1 VTGSPFEAWHDF
13 FVVAGTAGVTLLGL
27 VFVAVSLN
35 TGIIMRS
42 NERHLRVQAVTS
54 FEALL
59 FTAVLSLILL
69 APVASLRQ
77 HAAMLIAFGAAWF
90 VRSITH
96 LRALVGATGGLR
108 RRLILPAAAY
118 AAVAIGGVELLRG
131 GRDVTLLW
139 IAAVVWLVVTATR
152 NAWSLLV
159 DVGEVRV
166 EDARSATRP
175 SE

>member
-1 VTGSPFEAWHDF
+1 VTPGPFEPWHDF

-59 FTAVLSLILL
+59 FTAVLSLIAL
-69 APVASLRQ
+69 APMESVRQ
-77 HAAMLIAFGAAWF
+77 HGVMLITFGVVWF
-90 VRSITH
+90 LRSITH
-96 LRALVGATGGLR
+96 LRTVGGAGVHLR
-108 RRLILPAAAY
+108 RRLLLPAAAY
-118 AAVAIGGVELLRG
+118 AVVAVSGVQLMLG
-131 GRDVTLLW
+131 ARDITLFW
-139 IAAVVWLVVTATR
+139 ISAVLWLVITATR

-166 EDARSATRP
+166 EEARRAADSR
-175 SE
+175 E

>member
-1 VTGSPFEAWHDF
+1 VTQSTFEAWHDF

-42 NERHLRVQAVTS
+42 NERHLRVQAVTA

-59 FTAVLSLILL
+59 FTAVFSLIAL
-69 APVASLRQ
+69 APVASARQ
-77 HAAMLIAFGAAWF
+77 HAVMLIAFGVTWF
-90 VRSITH
+90 LRSITH
-96 LRALVGATGGLR
+96 LRSLAGARGALR
-108 RRLILPAAAY
+108 RRLFLPAAAY
-118 AAVAIGGVELLRG
+118 AVVAIGGVEILLG
-131 GRDVTLLW
+131 GRDVTLFW
-139 IAAVVWLVVTATR
+139 IAAVVWLVVTASR

-166 EDARSATRP
+166 EDARRSTR
-175 SE
+175 SGE